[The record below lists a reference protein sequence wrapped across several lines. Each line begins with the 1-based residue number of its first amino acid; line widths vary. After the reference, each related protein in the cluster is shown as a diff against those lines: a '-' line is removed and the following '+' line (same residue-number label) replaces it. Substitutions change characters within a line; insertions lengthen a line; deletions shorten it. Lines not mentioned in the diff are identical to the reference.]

1 MTLSGANSNLTT
13 TIFCQHRSIVKE
25 TQEPDLKMIG
35 PVQDILVVSYRFRN
49 TGAGMPCPWTITR
62 MREDLLSKICFEQ
75 DSHTQEQQPKNGTM
89 MQFGEEERVVH
100 THGRGKV
107 YQ

>member
-1 MTLSGANSNLTT
+1 
-13 TIFCQHRSIVKE
+13 
-25 TQEPDLKMIG
+25 
-35 PVQDILVVSYRFRN
+35 
-49 TGAGMPCPWTITR
+49 